1 MLNPISPKP
10 PAPYHPNR
18 FGAGAVW
25 KGRNIESPSSRP
37 SCREKANHQS
47 RHTRSLPERAQARRE
62 VQTIPATHELNLQT
76 EKKKLRVCAHC
87 RVSTDEDA
95 QAGSYELQV
104 QHDTQLIQKMK
115 IGSLQASMRM
125 RAFPPLPLYIG
136 RNSSK

>member
-1 MLNPISPKP
+1 MLKAHPRGHRAEKKQTTKAAIREAYLNGPK
-10 PAPYHPNR
+10 R
-18 FGAGAVW
+18 
-25 KGRNIESPSSRP
+25 
-37 SCREKANHQS
+37 Q
-47 RHTRSLPERAQARRE
+47 
-62 VQTIPATHELNLQT
+62 VQIIPAAHELNTET

>member
-1 MLNPISPKP
+1 MLRRVNAPSILEVF
-10 PAPYHPNR
+10 APYRPNR
-18 FGAGAVW
+18 FGAAAVYHAV
-25 KGRNIESPSSRP
+25 GRGEAYKSPSTRP

-47 RHTRSLPERAQARRE
+47 RHTRSLPERAHARRE

-125 RAFPPLPLYIG
+125 D
-136 RNSSK
+136 KVQ